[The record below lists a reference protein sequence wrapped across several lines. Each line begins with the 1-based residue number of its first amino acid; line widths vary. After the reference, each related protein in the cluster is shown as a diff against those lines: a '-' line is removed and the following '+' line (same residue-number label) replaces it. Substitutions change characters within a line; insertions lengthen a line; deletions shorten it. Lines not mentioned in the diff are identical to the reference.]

1 MTNNESPAPGDTAP
15 DFTLPAPGGDVSLS
29 ARNGRK
35 TVLYFYPKD
44 DTPGCTTE
52 ALDFT
57 AEAAAFG
64 AAGADVIGVSKD
76 SVRAHE
82 KFIAKHELGVTLASD
97 EDGGVAEAYGV
108 WVEKNMYG
116 RTFMGIER
124 TTFLIDGAGIIRR
137 VWPKV
142 KVKGH
147 VAEVLNAVRALG

>member
-1 MTNNESPAPGDTAP
+1 MTNTERPAPGDAAP
-15 DFTLPAPGGDVSLS
+15 DFTLTAPGGAVSLS

-35 TVLYFYPKD
+35 TVLYFYPRD
-44 DTPGCTTE
+44 DTPGCTAE

-64 AAGADVIGVSKD
+64 AAGADVIGISKD
-76 SVRAHE
+76 SVQAHE
-82 KFIAKHELGVTLASD
+82 KFIAKHGLGVTLASD

-124 TTFLIDGAGIIRR
+124 TTFLIDGAGIVRQ

-147 VAEVLNAVRALG
+147 VAEVLNAVRALD